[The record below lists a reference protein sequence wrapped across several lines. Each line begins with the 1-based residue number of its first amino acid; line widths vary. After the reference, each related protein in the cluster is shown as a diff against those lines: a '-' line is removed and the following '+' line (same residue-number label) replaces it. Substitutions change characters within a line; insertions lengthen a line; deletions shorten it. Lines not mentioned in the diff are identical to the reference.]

1 MGKEGVIYLIT
12 NKQKICLCILNFV
25 SVFLAVMVIL
35 PFSVLAKRLGF
46 PVGNINTVELILKFI
61 VLPICVIGV
70 SVYPMIIRRR
80 NYYEQLD
87 VASAPT
93 KMIFIPFAMYASSLL
108 GWIGGVIYASVSY
121 SDTKYLIII
130 SLVWCLSVIL
140 FFIFGVF
147 TKWLNKLTGKQMI
160 IILIVTLILFII
172 ELVSCYMIY
181 KNIPA
186 IGEVKESNAFL
197 MIILYLMLFILSML
211 ILWKSIFGNEAV
223 PVVLEKNQEFMEEEI
238 IEIISADIETETQID
253 FEDYYE
259 LHRGEYIE
267 ELQAKDSEQNM
278 EGN

>member
-35 PFSVLAKRLGF
+35 PFSVLVKRLGF

-121 SDTKYLIII
+121 YDTKYL
-130 SLVWCLSVIL
+130 VI
-140 FFIFGVF
+140 
-147 TKWLNKLTGKQMI
+147 K
-160 IILIVTLILFII
+160 
-172 ELVSCYMIY
+172 
-181 KNIPA
+181 
-186 IGEVKESNAFL
+186 
-197 MIILYLMLFILSML
+197 
-211 ILWKSIFGNEAV
+211 
-223 PVVLEKNQEFMEEEI
+223 
-238 IEIISADIETETQID
+238 
-253 FEDYYE
+253 
-259 LHRGEYIE
+259 
-267 ELQAKDSEQNM
+267 
-278 EGN
+278 